1 MVIKTDI
8 CSFSEYRIYPGRGTR
23 FVAKD
28 GRTFLFINK
37 KCLKFS
43 LRKVKAQRITW
54 TTAWRKHNKKI
65 KTEDV
70 GKKKKRRNLRAQR
83 AIVGISLDE
92 IRKKRKEK
100 PDMRKAQTEEA
111 LREIKERQHKQA
123 EKKKV
128 EKKNI
133 PAKAAKK
140 TDTKQTQPAQKKGP
154 KAAGGKKK

>member
-37 KCLKFS
+37 KCLKLS

-54 TTAWRKHNKKI
+54 TTAWRKHNKKV
-65 KTEDV
+65 KTEEL
-70 GKKKKRRNLRAQR
+70 GKKKKRRNLRVQR

-111 LREIKERQHKQA
+111 MREIKERQHKQT

-128 EKKNI
+128 EKKVVG
-133 PAKAAKK
+133 AKVTKK
-140 TDTKQTQPAQKKGP
+140 AEQKPTQTAQKKA
-154 KAAGGKKK
+154 KGGKKK

>member
-8 CSFSEYRIYPGRGTR
+8 CSFSEYRIYPGRGSR

-37 KCLKFS
+37 KCLKLA

-70 GKKKKRRNLRAQR
+70 GKKKKRRNLRVQR
-83 AIVGISLDE
+83 AIVGISLED

-100 PDMRKAQTEEA
+100 PDIRKAQAEEA
-111 LREIKERQHKQA
+111 LREIKERQHKQV

-133 PAKAAKK
+133 PAKVAKK
-140 TDTKQTQPAQKKGP
+140 AEPKQAQQAQKKAP
-154 KAAGGKKK
+154 KGGKKK

>member
-8 CSFSEYRIYPGRGTR
+8 CSFSEYRIYPGRGSR

-37 KCLKFS
+37 KCLKMS

-54 TTAWRKHNKKI
+54 TTAWRKHNKKV
-65 KTEDV
+65 KTEEL
-70 GKKKKRRNLRAQR
+70 GKKKKRRNLRVQR
-83 AIVGISLDE
+83 AIVGISLED
-92 IRKKRKEK
+92 IRKRRKEK

-111 LREIKERQHKQA
+111 LREIKERQQKQV
-123 EKKKV
+123 EKKKL

-133 PAKAAKK
+133 GTKVVKKAEPKA
-140 TDTKQTQPAQKKGP
+140 TQQAQKKGP
-154 KAAGGKKK
+154 KAGKKK

>member
-23 FVAKD
+23 FIAKD

-43 LRKVKAQRITW
+43 LRKIKAQRITW
-54 TTAWRKHNKKI
+54 TTAWRKHNKKV

-70 GKKKKRRNLRAQR
+70 GKKKKRRNLRVQR
-83 AIVGISLDE
+83 AIVGISLED

-100 PDMRKAQTEEA
+100 PDIRKAQAEEA
-111 LREIKERQHKQA
+111 LREIKERQHKQV
-123 EKKKV
+123 EKRKV

-133 PAKAAKK
+133 GPKVTKKAEP
-140 TDTKQTQPAQKKGP
+140 KQAQQAQKKSA
-154 KAAGGKKK
+154 KAKGKK